1 MMRIKRLGLQSGEEK
16 TWNGVWVITEV
27 YTTVE
32 VVNKL
37 NAELL

>member
-1 MMRIKRLGLQSGEEK
+1 MMRIKRLGLQSGEK
-16 TWNGVWVITEV
+16 TWNGVWVITKV